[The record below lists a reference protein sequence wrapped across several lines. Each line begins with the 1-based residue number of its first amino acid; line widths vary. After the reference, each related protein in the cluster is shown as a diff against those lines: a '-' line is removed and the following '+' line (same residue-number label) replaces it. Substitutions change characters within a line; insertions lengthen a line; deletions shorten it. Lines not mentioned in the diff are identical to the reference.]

1 MAVNPQKYS
10 IYAQRNLEKEYVDWG
25 KVAQDVTKG
34 ITTIAADRAAR
45 KAALDEET
53 QKAMENL
60 SAVPDVQN
68 QDAGALIINASDM
81 SKKNLQI
88 QYDLLKRGLISPK
101 DFKLYMQQQK
111 NGYAS
116 YSESIKNWDTWYQ
129 KSLERQEMD
138 ANGNIIASE
147 GELYNT
153 TALESFG
160 NLKNK
165 VLMTNPANGQLQLV
179 EMDKDGDGNFTV
191 MPDVTKNPQRIIN
204 PHGINQR
211 MNMRSNR
218 KVLNDEA
225 EKLVSPLGQVIKSYI
240 RDDGTGFS
248 KEGFRYADGK
258 TYEDFLVDAENTLT
272 ATNDDQMQ
280 ILAGVGYRLAQ
291 SEEEFKEKYPGV
303 STDKMIKVSY
313 ESGAPVYSLVKGD
326 METEAK
332 KVARAAVDRQVD
344 DMTKY
349 DQEESSESM
358 RQGKDDDKLAV
369 SYDIAYSFAS
379 GGEPSSSALSK
390 ITANNDLIENIYSN
404 DVDDTFIIQYT
415 DGREPKIIKKQFTK
429 DKNGNQVYDAKET
442 AISIMAA
449 VTPDA
454 DVVSAQRARELYE
467 GGDKPFVNDFNV
479 QRTPVERQSS
489 GTGYLN
495 RTKTENG
502 KIVPISISEAID
514 DIDIDTD
521 AAPGEF
527 DTLLKELGV
536 EEGTEYLLSDI
547 KVVLTPRSTGANDVH
562 RIFLP
567 KEVMALIDTSD
578 PVFSGKTE
586 HGDNYVELDV
596 EHFNNAGSDVGYK
609 YIIDKIFE
617 ASNNAYNSPSGPKP
631 AGY

>member
-10 IYAQRNLEKEYVDWG
+10 IYAQKNLEKEYVDWG

-68 QDAGALIINASDM
+68 QDAGGLIINASDM

-116 YSESIKNWDTWYQ
+116 YSDSIKNWDTWYQ
-129 KSLERQEMD
+129 KSLERQEID

-191 MPDVTKNPQRIIN
+191 MPDVTENPQRIIN

-225 EKLVSPLGQVIKSYI
+225 KKLVDPLGQVIKSYVSEK
-240 RDDGTGFS
+240 GTGFT

-280 ILAGVGYRLAQ
+280 ILAGVGYRIAQ
-291 SEEEFKEKYPGV
+291 SEEEFKKKYPGV
-303 STDKMIKVSY
+303 STDKMILVSY
-313 ESGAPVYSLVKGD
+313 DSGAPVYSLAKGD
-326 METEAK
+326 MEAEAK

-344 DMTKY
+344 DMTKT
-349 DQEESSESM
+349 DKEESSTSINQSKE
-358 RQGKDDDKLAV
+358 DEKLNV
-369 SYDIAYSFAS
+369 SYEIAYNFAS
-379 GGEPSSSALSK
+379 GGEPSSAALAK
-390 ITANNDLIENIYSN
+390 ITANNDEIQNIYS
-404 DVDDTFIIQYT
+404 DDTQDAFVIQYT
-415 DGREPKIIKKQFTK
+415 DGREPKVIKKQYTK
-429 DKNGNQVYDAKET
+429 DKDGKKIYDAKET
-442 AISIMAA
+442 AVSLMAA
-449 VTPDA
+449 VTPGA
-454 DVVSAQRARELYE
+454 DVVSAQRARELYKGE
-467 GGDKPFVNDFNV
+467 DKPFVDDYNV
-479 QRTPVERQSS
+479 KRTPVDVQSS
-489 GTGYLN
+489 GTGFLN
-495 RTKTENG
+495 RTKSEGG
-502 KIVPISISEAID
+502 KIVPVSISEALTEID
-514 DIDIDTD
+514 PDEDSASLYQDL
-521 AAPGEF
+521 F
-527 DTLLKELGV
+527 KSLGV
-536 EEGTEYLLSDI
+536 EKGTEYLLENI
-547 KVVLTPRSTGANDVH
+547 KVVPSPRSTGTDDVL
-562 RIFLP
+562 RFYLP
-567 KEVMALIDTSD
+567 PEVMGLIDKTD
-578 PVFSGKTE
+578 IVFSGDAIPGE
-586 HGDNYVELDV
+586 DYMEVSVEELDTG
-596 EHFNNAGSDVGYK
+596 GSDAGIK
-609 YIIDKIFE
+609 YIIDKILI
-617 ASNNAYNSPSGPKP
+617 ASNNAYNNPSGSKPK
-631 AGY
+631 GY